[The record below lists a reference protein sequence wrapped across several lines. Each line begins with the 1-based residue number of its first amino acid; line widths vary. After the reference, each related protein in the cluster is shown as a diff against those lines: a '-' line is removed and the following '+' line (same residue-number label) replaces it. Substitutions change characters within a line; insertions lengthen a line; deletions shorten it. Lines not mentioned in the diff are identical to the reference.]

1 VIQKA
6 RKSFCW
12 LTFTHI
18 LGAILLLAGPGAV
31 LGQGYGS
38 IRGTVNDPS
47 SAVIPSATI
56 NATQSQTGRV
66 TTVNSGKD
74 GGYVFPTLAPAAYSL
89 TVSAPGFETYTQTG
103 IVLQANQALTVN
115 VPMKIGSSSQSVSVS
130 ADAPLVD
137 TTTGTLSQV
146 IDEDRVNDLPLN
158 GRNAAAL
165 TTLVAGAAPAP
176 ADSVNQGTTKQLPVL
191 VLASVNGARVE
202 MTNYMLDGGNNVDE
216 LTNVNYPFPF
226 PDALQEFSVQ
236 TSNYSAEFGQSAG
249 AVVNIVTKAGGEK
262 FHGDAFEFVRNGYF
276 NAKPF
281 FATKADN
288 LHRHQFGGSIG
299 GPVIIPHMSQGKNT
313 QFFFGY
319 QHTLVHQ
326 NSSAGSA
333 TVPTPAEEGIG
344 STYAD
349 FGSLCSAG
357 WNSSNLCSSASQQ
370 IINPFTNKAY
380 PLNQIPNTDLDPAAM
395 NFLKDLPTAS
405 GTPAAG
411 KVGGLVNYFQPTIQ
425 SFDEYV
431 ARGDHSFGAND
442 HFIARYYQDHFK
454 QVGIY
459 QPNMLLSYGPYSDLR
474 YQNALISETH
484 TFTSNLLNSFV
495 ANYLRMIALRGG
507 PPGSPDINSFGVNI
521 WQPAG
526 NNTLLGVSSSGYF
539 SVSSLAPAS
548 WNRGSF
554 TIHDDL
560 HWVKGKHSLAF
571 GGVLEKSRFDLNT
584 SLNLRG
590 SFTSGIYGNY
600 VNALANYELGYL
612 TAFSQGQ
619 AGYMADH
626 AYFPGLYAQDSW
638 HIQPKL
644 TLNYGIR
651 WEEYTPWHNKFA
663 GGAQTEFSPANYAAG
678 KSSTVYPNLPAG
690 MLESGD
696 AGVLTDGFRRQ
707 YNKFMPRAGFAYD
720 LSGNGKTVV
729 RGGGGLF
736 FEDRISSFS
745 NYNQS
750 IAVPYTIAVTPTN
763 LGGSNP
769 GGPFSNPYC
778 TGCTPGQGTAGPI
791 SNPFPYTLPISPTYK
806 FNTPIGVSEFDLSG
820 KLPAS
825 SVVDY
830 NLTIERQLAASWV
843 VRIAYIGSQSRHL
856 FYAMENN
863 PAVNTGSGLSTN
875 QRRSYNTA
883 PFVGPC
889 AASAG
894 CATSFST
901 IDSAEAGANAHY
913 NSGQVTL
920 EKKMSHGLSILA
932 NYVFSKNIDDLP
944 EAPIDSGGASGG
956 GLYALPVYPAG
967 VSTWQPTDFKALDRG
982 LSDEDHPHVVSISY
996 VYELPKLRNG
1006 NSLVK
1011 YVLNGWRTSGLI
1023 QHSSGDALTLLAGKD
1038 ISLTGLGYDR
1048 PQQVSTSVYNK
1059 SSHGGNC
1066 AAGKNCYNW
1075 INASSFQLPVNSGA
1089 GTGFG
1094 NMTKGTL
1101 RGPAYTDWDGAVIRT
1116 FPILRE
1122 AASAEFRAEYFDLLN
1137 HTILGDPAT
1146 SVTSSTFG
1154 EITSA
1159 GSAGPRIAQFSLK
1172 IIF

>member
-1 VIQKA
+1 MTLEKH
-6 RKSFCW
+6 KSFCW
-12 LTFTHI
+12 LNFTGI
-18 LGAILLLAGPGAV
+18 LTVALMLATAGAAF
-31 LGQGYGS
+31 GQGYGNV
-38 IRGTVNDPS
+38 RGTVSDQS
-47 SAVIPSATI
+47 GAVIPSATV
-56 NATQSQTGRV
+56 NATETQTGRV
-66 TTVNSGKD
+66 TSVKSGKD
-74 GGYVFPTLAPAAYSL
+74 GVYVFPSLAPAAYSL

-103 IVLQANQALTVN
+103 IILQANQALTVN

-146 IDEDRVNDLPLN
+146 IDEDRVNELPLN

-176 ADSVNQGTTKQLPVL
+176 ADSVSQGTTKQLPVL

-236 TSNYSAEFGQSAG
+236 TSNYNAEFGQSAG
-249 AVVNIVTKAGGEK
+249 AVVNIVTKSGSEK
-262 FHGDAFEFVRNGYF
+262 FHGDAFEYLRNGYF
-276 NAKPF
+276 DAKPF
-281 FATKADN
+281 FATTADN
-288 LHRHQFGGSIG
+288 LHRHQFGGTIG
-299 GPVIIPHMSQGKNT
+299 GPVMIPHISSGKST

-319 QHTLVHQ
+319 QHTLIHQ

-333 TVPTPAEEGIG
+333 TVPTAGEEGIG

-357 WNSSNLCSSASQQ
+357 WSSSNLCNSASQQ
-370 IINPFTNKAY
+370 IINPFTNAAY
-380 PLNQIPNTDLDPAAM
+380 PLNQIPNSALDPAAM
-395 NFLKDLPTAS
+395 AFLKDLPTAS

-411 KVGGLVNYFQPTIQ
+411 KVGGLANFYQPTIQ

-431 ARGDHSFGAND
+431 ARGDQSLGASD
-442 HFIARYYQDHFK
+442 HVFVRYYQDHFK
-454 QVGIY
+454 QAGIY
-459 QPNMLLSYGPYSDLR
+459 QANELLSYGPYSDLR
-474 YQNALISETH
+474 YQNALVSETH
-484 TFTSNLLNSFV
+484 TFTSNLLNNFV

-507 PPGSPDINSFGVNI
+507 PPGSPDITAFGVNI
-521 WQPAG
+521 WQPTG
-526 NNTLLGVSSSGYF
+526 NNTILGVASTGYF

-554 TIHDDL
+554 TVHDDL
-560 HWVKGKHSLAF
+560 HWVKGKHSFAF
-571 GGVLEKSRFDLNT
+571 GGVVEKSRFDLNT

-590 SFTSGIYGNY
+590 NFTSATYGSY
-600 VNALANYELGYL
+600 VNALANFELGYM
-612 TAFSQGQ
+612 TSFTQGS

-638 HIQPKL
+638 HIAPKL

-651 WEEYTPWHNKFA
+651 WELFTPWHNAFA

-696 AGVLTDGFRRQ
+696 SGVLTDGFKRQ
-707 YNKFMPRAGFAYD
+707 YDKFMPRVGFAYD
-720 LSGNGKTVV
+720 LFGNGKTVV
-729 RGGGGLF
+729 RGGSGLF
-736 FEDRISSFS
+736 YKDRISGFS

-750 IAVPYTIAVTPTN
+750 ISVPYTVVVSASD

-778 TGCTPGQGTAGPI
+778 TGCTPGNGTAGPI
-791 SNPFPYTLPISPTYK
+791 SNPFPYTLPIASTYK
-806 FNTPIGVSEFDLSG
+806 FNTPISMTEFDLSG

-825 SVVDY
+825 YMVDY
-830 NLTIERQLAASWV
+830 NLTIERQLASSWV
-843 VRIAYIGSQSRHL
+843 VRIAYVGSQSRHM
-856 FYAMENN
+856 FYIMENN

-883 PFVGPC
+883 PLVGPC
-889 AASAG
+889 TTSTG
-894 CATSFST
+894 CATSLGT
-901 IDSAEAGANAHY
+901 IQSLEDGANAHY

-920 EKKMSHGLSILA
+920 EKRMSHGLSILA
-932 NYVFSKNIDDLP
+932 NYTFSKNIDDLP
-944 EAPIDSGGASGG
+944 EAPTDSDGASGG
-956 GLYALPVYPAG
+956 GLYALPVYPSG
-967 VSTWQPTDFKALDRG
+967 VSTWNPTDFKALDRG
-982 LSDEDHPHVVSISY
+982 LSDEDHPHVISVSY
-996 VYELPKLRNG
+996 VYELPKLRDG

-1011 YVLNGWRTSGLI
+1011 YLVNGWRTSGLI
-1023 QHSSGDALTLLAGKD
+1023 QHSSGDALSLLAGKD
-1038 ISLTGLGYDR
+1038 VSLTGLGYDR
-1048 PQQVSTSVYNK
+1048 PQQVSTNTYNK
-1059 SSHGGNC
+1059 VSHGGNC

-1075 INASSFQLPVNSGA
+1075 INASSFQLPVNTGP

-1094 NMTKGTL
+1094 NMSKGQL

-1116 FPILRE
+1116 FPIVRE

-1146 SVTSSTFG
+1146 SFTSSTFG

-1159 GSAGPRIAQFSLK
+1159 GTAGPRIAQFSLK
-1172 IIF
+1172 VVF